1 LSLISSGFQKPRRN
15 VVSQS
20 QPKELIMLKTK
31 TDIKRTR
38 TPDKRL
44 LLLVL
49 LIDGICS
56 LFQPALAEITVLS
69 GNNQQISADDYSANI
84 VFLVTDE
91 VGNPNTNA
99 VVNFTLVNA
108 VGNTMDVGLSKYRDE
123 TNNDGHVSASLNSTV
138 IGSYTVTATL
148 ATDTTQS
155 ATADVA
161 IFAGTPTKLT
171 VSQGQHQTIPAGRNS
186 ADILFKLTDA
196 FGHPILH
203 KVIDF
208 TVKKPDNEVTT
219 KGLSTVL
226 AVTDVNGFA
235 TIYLNATDI
244 QGTYK
249 IIGSLA
255 TDDTIITNATVQVT
269 APLPEGPSL
278 GFGGAIDKEG
288 KRVETT
294 AIFHGGTAVN
304 GGAFNQEVIVAPDD
318 SVIIRG
324 EIRIDSNHVGKSA
337 DIFLLIGY
345 KPLNEQEIVIMLDN
359 EKAVQL
365 WDGVMENLASFEHI
379 SILPETRIVEIYEGP
394 FVQKPAQVRIY
405 FGYRLNDGVI
415 VFNAEHSIKIVVF

>member
-1 LSLISSGFQKPRRN
+1 MSFPFMR
-15 VVSQS
+15 QS

-31 TDIKRTR
+31 TDVKHTS
-38 TPDKRL
+38 TPNKRL

-49 LIDGICS
+49 LINGICS

-69 GNNQQISADDYSANI
+69 GNNQQISADDDFADI
-84 VFLVTDE
+84 VFFVTDE
-91 VGNPNTNA
+91 VGYPNTNA

-108 VGNTMDVGLSKYRDE
+108 VGNMMSIGLSKDSDK
-123 TNNDGHVSASLNSTV
+123 TNNKGHVFTYLNSTV

-155 ATADVA
+155 ATADVT
-161 IFAGTPTKLT
+161 IIAGIPAQLT
-171 VSQGQHQTIPAGRNS
+171 VSQGKHQTIPAGRNS

-196 FGHPILH
+196 FDNPISN
-203 KVIDF
+203 KIIDF
-208 TVKKPDNEVTT
+208 TLKNPDNEFTRT
-219 KGLSTVL
+219 GLSTVL
-226 AVTDVNGFA
+226 ATTDDKGEGK
-235 TIYLNATDI
+235 IYLNATDI

-249 IIGSLA
+249 IIGSLN
-255 TDDTIITNATVQVT
+255 TDDTITTNATVQVT

-288 KRVETT
+288 KLVETT
-294 AIFHGGTAVN
+294 AIFHGGISIN

-318 SVIIRG
+318 SVLIKG

-337 DIFLLIGY
+337 DLFLLIGY
-345 KPLNEQEIVIMLDN
+345 KPLNQAEIAVMLDSK
-359 EKAVQL
+359 KAVQL

-379 SILPETRIVEIYEGP
+379 SILPEIRIVEIYEGA
-394 FVQKPAQVRIY
+394 FIQEPAQVRIY

-415 VFNAEHSIKIVVF
+415 VFNAEHSLNIVVF

>member
-1 LSLISSGFQKPRRN
+1 
-15 VVSQS
+15 
-20 QPKELIMLKTK
+20 MLKTK
-31 TDIKRTR
+31 TDVKHTR
-38 TPDKRL
+38 TSNKRL

-49 LIDGICS
+49 LINGIFS
-56 LFQPALAEITVLS
+56 LFQPALADITVLS
-69 GNNQQISADDYSANI
+69 GNNQQIFADNDSADI

-108 VGNTMDVGLSKYRDE
+108 AGNTMSVGLSKYRNE
-123 TNNDGHVSASLNSTV
+123 TNNNGHVSTYLNSTV

-148 ATDTTQS
+148 ATDTSQS
-155 ATADVA
+155 ATADVD
-161 IFAGTPTKLT
+161 IFAGTPTQLT
-171 VSQGQHQTIPAGRNS
+171 VSQSKHQTIPAGRNS

-196 FGHPILH
+196 FGNPISQ

-208 TVKKPDNEVTT
+208 KVEKPDNDITT
-219 KGLSTVL
+219 KGLSTTL
-226 AVTDVNGFA
+226 AVTDVNGEGK
-235 TIYLNATDI
+235 IYLKATDT

-255 TDDTIITNATVQVT
+255 TDDTITTNATVQVT

-288 KRVETT
+288 KPVETT
-294 AIFHGGTAVN
+294 TIFHGGISIN

-318 SVIIRG
+318 SVLIRG

-337 DIFLLIGY
+337 DLFILIGY
-345 KPLNEQEIVIMLDN
+345 KPLNQPEIAIMLDN
-359 EKAVQL
+359 KKGIQL

-394 FVQKPAQVRIY
+394 FVQEPAQVRIY

-415 VFNAEHSIKIVVF
+415 VFNAEQSINIVVF